1 MIYKYIYKLGGKPP
15 ARIQD
20 RRDISFQPKMDHT
33 ILAGLGQ
40 TLCSVLS
47 GLKLNSEPVFT
58 LESTSGRI
66 HLDIVWST
74 GRSERTA
81 NPTEST
87 EKKKRK
93 SPSTRRRDK
102 RRREAWLA
110 RKSGDAS
117 QPQPDTSASPRNP
130 EAEATEKAE
139 PKQDLEVSL
148 SPRIP
153 EAKRRKS
160 TAASSPA
167 AETPTPDDEGKRL
180 FSEPHEINDE
190 PSHCRISYPRCVDSE
205 NLCIKCQVLWDINRG
220 FREFIAEKTTVSS
233 ENQNKKKRKKKKTQK
248 K

>member
-1 MIYKYIYKLGGKPP
+1 
-15 ARIQD
+15 
-20 RRDISFQPKMDHT
+20 MDHT

-74 GRSERTA
+74 GRSERPA

-139 PKQDLEVSL
+139 PKQDPEVSL

-153 EAKRRKS
+153 EAKRQKKS
-160 TAASSPA
+160 PAASSPA
-167 AETPTPDDEGKRL
+167 AETPTPDDESKRL

-190 PSHCRISYPRCVDSE
+190 PSHCRMSDPRCVDPE

-220 FREFIAEKTTVSS
+220 FREFIAKKTTVSS
-233 ENQNKKKRKKKKTQK
+233 DQVENQNKKKRKKKKTQK